1 MHFAVM
7 HMQGASNRLS
17 RRPPVAPSAARL
29 AGPPSAGPVLGF
41 SVGKSTRK
49 ALYGESAASNK
60 KLNFTRKGILIP
72 SKDSDE
78 DEEVLERSADE
89 VAAAAQRAAGDLTL
103 TSTSLR
109 SSNDHVV
116 AADQDILCHS
126 CCQVLWILVLTY
138 GVLVQG
144 AGQQKDCVITGEGA
158 FPKACWGLQRSA
170 KQVEDASDDIHR
182 LQAQVDVLVKE
193 QEEMQR

>member
-1 MHFAVM
+1 
-7 HMQGASNRLS
+7 MQGASNRLS

-109 SSNDHVV
+109 SSDDHVV
-116 AADQDILCHS
+116 AVDQP
-126 CCQVLWILVLTY
+126 V
-138 GVLVQG
+138 
-144 AGQQKDCVITGEGA
+144 
-158 FPKACWGLQRSA
+158 
-170 KQVEDASDDIHR
+170 
-182 LQAQVDVLVKE
+182 
-193 QEEMQR
+193 